1 MGRQWIVEVEGK
13 EYEVEARYGTVFTSG
28 SGEVLVDG
36 KPIDSWGSS
45 LFGLPKERTI
55 KIAGRKA
62 VIKRVGTLN
71 QDMDLLIPNAKVRR
85 VK

>member
-1 MGRQWIVEVEGK
+1 MGRRWIVEVEGK
-13 EYEVEARYGTVFTSG
+13 EHEVEAKYGTVFTSG

-36 KPIDSWGSS
+36 QLIDSWGSS

-55 KIAGRKA
+55 EIAGQKA
-62 VIKRVGTLN
+62 TIRRVGTIN
-71 QDMDLLIPNAKVRR
+71 QDLDLLIPNAKVRI